1 MLPRAFAAPHSTE
14 PLDDTALVRPSPTA
28 DPKEVAK
35 RLMRVMLREAGIT
48 IALAA
53 TLGTLVAQP
62 SSYR

>member
-28 DPKEVAK
+28 NPKEVAK
-35 RLMRVMLREAGIT
+35 RLMRVMLWEVGT